1 MLVDP
6 IDDQKF
12 LILPPST
19 KTAKPMNYVCIVTI
33 KKKRST
39 KTAKPMNYVCI
50 VTIKKKRPTFLGKV
64 PDPNFRYSG
73 PVATYYLSN
82 ASPIFANNKY
92 A

>member
-12 LILPPST
+12 LILPP
-19 KTAKPMNYVCIVTI
+19 
-33 KKKRST
+33 ST